1 MAALTSLASAAAPD
15 VVLDISRLLARV
27 LHATPTGVD
36 RVEMAYAL
44 DLIERMPERLSF
56 AAVHPSGIYGRLPGP
71 QVREF
76 LASTMAR
83 WRYGERIDRQA
94 LRRMAVKHVL
104 ALRPRPVPP
113 ATGRRVY
120 VQASPHHL
128 DRQDRVATILQRE
141 RAAFVCLV
149 HDLIPIAHPEY
160 AREDGAEKHFLRV
173 HTVARHAD
181 GIVSNS
187 AATERALMPYVRA
200 IGRRPECRIAHLG
213 TERPDGMDGAAGD
226 PPVPDGPYFVCVAT
240 IEPRKNHLLLLNIW
254 RRLAERQQTGIPKL
268 VLIGRRGWEN
278 EQIVDMLDR
287 CQALQGHVL
296 EFGGMPDRQMRQVLA
311 GARALLLPS
320 FAEGFGMPVTEAL
333 AAGVPVIASDLPAL
347 REAGGTAADY
357 IDPLDGLGWM
367 DAILAYTE
375 PDHPR
380 RTAQIERLAD
390 WRGPTWADHM
400 AVVEELIDT
409 VARRPGAG

>member
-1 MAALTSLASAAAPD
+1 MDASPALSTAAAPE
-15 VVLDISRLLARV
+15 VVLDLSRLLARV

-44 DLIERMPERLSF
+44 ELIARMPDRLSF
-56 AAVHPSGIYGRLPGP
+56 AALHPSGIYGRLPGP
-71 QVREF
+71 QVRQF
-76 LASTMAR
+76 LSSTIAR
-83 WRYGERIDRQA
+83 WRNGGRIDPIA
-94 LRRMAVKHVL
+94 LRRMAVAHVL

-113 ATGRRVY
+113 PAGPRVY

-128 DRQDRVATILQRE
+128 DRQDRVATILARE
-141 RAAFVCLV
+141 KAAFVCLV

-200 IGRRPECRIAHLG
+200 IGRSPVCRIAHLG
-213 TERPDGMDGAAGD
+213 TEPPDAGGGEGEGAALEE
-226 PPVPDGPYFVCVAT
+226 PYFVCVAT

-296 EFGGMPDRQMRQVLA
+296 EFGGMPDRQMRRVLA

-347 REAGGTAADY
+347 REAGGAAADY

-367 DAILAYTE
+367 EAILAYAE

-380 RTAQIERLAD
+380 RAAQLARIAD
-390 WRGPTWADHM
+390 WQAPTWCQHM
-400 AVVEELIDT
+400 DVVEELIGA
-409 VARRPGAG
+409 VAGRRG